1 MSDTSSNPSPS
12 TPDEG
17 PALHPVAP
25 TQLGPENPGLPLLR
39 SWGAVYLVVAGVFA
53 LWATLLYVF
62 MRTFS

>member
-1 MSDTSSNPSPS
+1 MKPAGADDSS
-12 TPDEG
+12 G
-17 PALHPVAP
+17 PPEPLHPVAP

-39 SWGAVYLVVAGVFA
+39 SWGAVYLVVAGVFV